1 MALNVPV
8 YNCLNWTEIKG
19 DNTRTCSHMKTV
31 HSSVPVVVHHMD
43 CALSVRS
50 ADEWLF
56 AVKEHEPNGLSTRF
70 DVHNLVFD
78 LVGP

>member
-1 MALNVPV
+1 
-8 YNCLNWTEIKG
+8 
-19 DNTRTCSHMKTV
+19 MKTV